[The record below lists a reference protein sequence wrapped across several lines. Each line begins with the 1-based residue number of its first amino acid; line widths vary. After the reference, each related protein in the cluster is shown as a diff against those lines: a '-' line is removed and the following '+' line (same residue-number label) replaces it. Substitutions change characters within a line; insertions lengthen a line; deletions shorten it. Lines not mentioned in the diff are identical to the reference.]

1 MEKCLVTKLK
11 GVIDNAEL
19 LKIGEMRIKVGK
31 APSHPNDAQG
41 IKVGFN
47 TPTVLEIVGDGYFTN
62 KEMSLNNGKK
72 ITVNPQFD
80 GQLVY
85 VSQACTVSISNKYA
99 LNLLYSWEKGTDPY
113 NEDVVFDIADIAFSN
128 MLESLSVCFTNVYG
142 DIAAVKKMK
151 NLKMVDFRNSLV
163 YGDIANLKDLVGL
176 TSAAF
181 EGERITGDIASLNNC
196 LKLSSLHIS
205 KSSITGDI
213 ASLKG
218 IKNLVSLG
226 VINSSAFGDITA
238 LNLSK
243 IAGRIMSVY
252 GSDGFSGNLGKI
264 DDNILYFVGTSG
276 KSKFTWTKGSTRTK
290 ILACMDI
297 FCDKIDDMLIDMSKM
312 EAEFVNSNVLYK
324 NIKLKGTRT
333 SASDAAVTTLQQKGY
348 TVSITPA

>member
-11 GVIDNAEL
+11 GVTDNAEL

-47 TPTVLEIVGDGYFTN
+47 TPTELEIVGDGYFTN

-72 ITVNPQFD
+72 ITVNPQYD

-128 MLESLSVCFTNVYG
+128 MLEYLSVWKTNVYG
-142 DIAAVKKMK
+142 DIAAVKKLK
-151 NLKMVDFRNSLV
+151 NLKFVDFRNSLV

-176 TSAAF
+176 NSVSF
-181 EGERITGDIASLNNC
+181 NGERITGDISNLKNC
-196 LKLSSLHIS
+196 LNLSSLYVS
-205 KSSITGDI
+205 NSSVTGDI
-213 ASLKG
+213 ASLKN
-218 IKNLVSLG
+218 IKNLTYLG
-226 VINSSAFGDITA
+226 VVNCSLSGDITA

-243 IAGRIMSVY
+243 IKDRKLSVY
-252 GSDGFSGNLGKI
+252 GSDGFSGDLGKI
-264 DDNILYFVGTSG
+264 DDNILYVVGSNG
-276 KSKFTWTKGSTRTK
+276 KSKFTWTRGSTRTK

-297 FCDKIDDMLIDMSKM
+297 FCDKIDDMLIDMSEM
-312 EAEFVNSNVLYK
+312 EAEFVNSNVIYK

-333 SASDAAVTTLQQKGY
+333 AASDAAVETLQQKGY

>member
-99 LNLLYSWEKGTDPY
+99 LNLLYSWEKGTAPY

-142 DIAAVKKMK
+142 DIAAVKNLK
-151 NLKMVDFRNSLV
+151 NLKSVDFRNSLV

-181 EGERITGDIASLNNC
+181 EGERITGDISSLKNC

-243 IAGRIMSVY
+243 IAGRKMSVY
-252 GSDGFSGNLGKI
+252 GSDGFSGDLGKI
-264 DDNILYFVGTSG
+264 DDNILYVVGTSG
-276 KSKFTWTKGSTRTK
+276 KSKFTWTRGSTRTK

-297 FCDKIDDMLIDMSKM
+297 FCDKIDDMLIDMSEM
-312 EAEFVNSNVLYK
+312 EAEFVDSNVLYK

-333 SASDAAVTTLQQKGY
+333 SASDAAVATLQQKGY

>member
-142 DIAAVKKMK
+142 DIAAVKKLE
-151 NLKMVDFRNSLV
+151 NLKIVDFRNSLV

-176 TSAAF
+176 TAVSF
-181 EGERITGDIASLNNC
+181 NGERITGDISNLKNC
-196 LKLSSLHIS
+196 LNLTALYVTMSSV
-205 KSSITGDI
+205 TGDI
-213 ASLKG
+213 ASLKN
-218 IKNLVSLG
+218 IKNLTSLG
-226 VINSSAFGDITA
+226 VVSCSLSGDITA

-243 IAGRIMSVY
+243 ITNNILSVY
-252 GSDGFSGNLGKI
+252 GSDGFSGDLGKI
-264 DDNILYFVGTSG
+264 DDNILYVIGSSG
-276 KSKFTWTKGSTRTK
+276 KSKFTWTRGSARTK

-297 FCDKIDDMLIDMSKM
+297 FCDKIDDMLIDMSEM
-312 EAEFVNSNVLYK
+312 EAEFANSNVLYK
-324 NIKLKGTRT
+324 NIKLKGSRT
-333 SASDAAVTTLQQKGY
+333 SASDNAVQSLQSKGY
-348 TVSITPA
+348 TVTIIPA

>member
-11 GVIDNAEL
+11 RVIDNAEL

-47 TPTVLEIVGDGYFTN
+47 TPTELEIVGDGYFTN

-99 LNLLYSWEKGTDPY
+99 LNLLYSWEKGTEPY

-142 DIAAVKKMK
+142 DIAAVKKLK
-151 NLKMVDFRNSLV
+151 NLKIVDFRNSLV

-176 TSAAF
+176 TIASF
-181 EGERITGDIASLNNC
+181 NGERITGDISNLKNC
-196 LKLSSLHIS
+196 LNLSALSVS
-205 KSSITGDI
+205 ESSITGDI
-213 ASLKG
+213 ASLKN
-218 IKNLVSLG
+218 IKNLTSLS
-226 VINSSAFGDITA
+226 VRRCSLSGDITA

-243 IAGRIMSVY
+243 IVGRSLSVY
-252 GSDGFSGNLGKI
+252 GSDGFSGDLGKI
-264 DDNILYFVGTSG
+264 DDNILYVVGTTG
-276 KSKFTWTKGSTRTK
+276 KSKFTWTRGSTRTK

-297 FCDKIDDMLIDMSKM
+297 FCDKIDDMLIDMSEM
-312 EAEFVNSNVLYK
+312 EAEFVDSNVLHK
-324 NIKLKGTRT
+324 NIKLIGTRT
-333 SASDAAVTTLQQKGY
+333 SASDAAVQTLQSKGY
-348 TVSITPA
+348 TVSVIPA

>member
-47 TPTVLEIVGDGYFTN
+47 TPTVLGIVGDGYFTN
-62 KEMSLNNGKK
+62 KEMSLDNGKK

-85 VSQACTVSISNKYA
+85 VSQACTVSISNKYE

-142 DIAAVKKMK
+142 DIAAVKKLK
-151 NLKMVDFRNSLV
+151 NLKSVDFRNSLV

-181 EGERITGDIASLNNC
+181 EGERITGDISSLKNC

-205 KSSITGDI
+205 RSSITGDI

-243 IAGRIMSVY
+243 IAGRILSVY
-252 GSDGFSGNLGKI
+252 GSDGFSGDLGKI
-264 DDNILYFVGTSG
+264 DDNILYVVGSTG
-276 KSKFTWTKGSTRTK
+276 KSKFTWTRGSTRTK

-297 FCDKIDDMLIDMSKM
+297 FCDKIDDMLIDMSEM
-312 EAEFVNSNVLYK
+312 EAEFVDSNVIYK

-333 SASDAAVTTLQQKGY
+333 SASDAAVATLQQKGY

>member
-72 ITVNPQFD
+72 ITVNPQFE

-151 NLKMVDFRNSLV
+151 NLKIVDFRNSLV

-181 EGERITGDIASLNNC
+181 EGERITGDISSLNNC

-276 KSKFTWTKGSTRTK
+276 KSKFTWTRGSTRTK

-297 FCDKIDDMLIDMSKM
+297 FCDKIDDMLIDMSEM

-333 SASDAAVTTLQQKGY
+333 SASDAAVATLQQKGY